1 MVKANQMTTT
11 KRMKSP
17 PSGSEKV
24 KKNIHDKI
32 THITLTLEERL
43 FRPRVISF
51 VYIDVKHCYQNKYS
65 LCHL

>member
-1 MVKANQMTTT
+1 MDKANQMTTS
-11 KRMKSP
+11 KRKKSS

-32 THITLTLEERL
+32 AHITLTLEERL
-43 FRPRVISF
+43 FRPRVTSF
-51 VYIDVKHCYQNKYS
+51 VHIDVKHCYQNKYS